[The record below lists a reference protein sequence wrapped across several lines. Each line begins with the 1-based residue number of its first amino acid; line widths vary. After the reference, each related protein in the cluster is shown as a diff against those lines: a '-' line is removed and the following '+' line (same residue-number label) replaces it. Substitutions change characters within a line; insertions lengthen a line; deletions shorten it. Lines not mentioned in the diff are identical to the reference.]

1 MTEEENIETLS
12 ILQEARLLLK
22 LYDIEGKVDWW
33 EYTYNGFSRSKRNRP
48 FILRIGSKWIG
59 LNSKTIHKSYKH
71 VTSYKTV
78 QSLLNAV
85 KKLVNKTNIDV

>member
-48 FILRIGSKWIG
+48 FILRYGGHKWVG
-59 LNSKTIHKSYKH
+59 YKSYKH